1 MAVGR
6 VTVALETVRRVFRP
20 RRSYRELE
28 GLEEISRAFEAMTD
42 IRETYGRLTRRL
54 AELVGCEKCV
64 ISLYEAET
72 REFVCQW
79 PGYNVA
85 DELLKKVRY
94 PADALRP
101 AWNFRHRGPM
111 VNKRTEEFNEEQRA
125 FLRPFGVY
133 NLSEFPLLH
142 EGRFV
147 GKISI
152 ANKPGGLSE
161 NDVRLVTVFAAQV
174 AVVIQNAHL
183 YRRLQESAAQL
194 EVKVQER
201 TAELEATYRK
211 LEASHARLREV
222 DQLKSDFLGNVSHE
236 LRTPLAAVKGY
247 VDNLLDG
254 VAGPLAD
261 RPRHYLGRVRDNT
274 DRLGRMVSDLLDLT
288 RIEAGKIELI
298 PRALPVADLL
308 VDAVDGLR
316 HLADERRIRLI
327 VGPRGVPSRLG
338 GSRSAAPGPDEPPGE
353 CDQVQPAGR
362 PRRDHRPRGHRGA
375 RALRGRGH
383 RPRDHARGAGARVRQ
398 VLPGR
403 ASRVGAPARHGPRPH
418 HRPPPGRAPRRA
430 DLGGGRP
437 ARRGRVRHPA
447 ARRWRVRMMD
457 SSGRLPPPADSP
469 ERLVLVVDDETD
481 LLQIVTDRLAANGYR
496 VVTARDGIEALARA
510 RDSRPGC
517 IILDLKMPRLG
528 GFEALPEIR
537 QAAPQARVIV
547 LTGSPNRPLREACRA
562 RGADEFMLK
571 PFDPGELL
579 RLTAQAFDRD

>member
-1 MAVGR
+1 MGR
-6 VTVALETVRRVFRP
+6 VTAALGAVRGVFRP

-64 ISLYEAET
+64 ISLYEPET

-111 VNKRTEEFNEEQRA
+111 VNKRPEEFNEEQRA

-133 NLSEFPLLH
+133 NLTEIPLFH

-194 EVKVQER
+194 EAKVHER
-201 TAELEATYRK
+201 TAELEATYRQ

-261 RPRHYLGRVRDNT
+261 KPRHYLGRVRDNT

-298 PRALPVADLL
+298 PRALPVADL
-308 VDAVDGLR
+308 VADAVDGLR
-316 HLADERRIRLI
+316 HVADERRVR
-327 VGPRGVPSRLG
+327 VVAGPGGVPAGLG
-338 GSRSAAPGPDEPPGE
+338 GSGPGAPGPDEPPGE
-353 CDQVQPAGR
+353 RDQVQPAGR
-362 PRRDHRPRGHRGA
+362 PGGGHGPPRRRRA
-375 RALRGRGH
+375 RAPRGRGH
-383 RPRDHARGAGARVRQ
+383 RPRDPAGRARARVRQ

-403 ASRVGAPARHGPRPH
+403 TGRVGAAARHRPRPH
-418 HRPPPGRAPRRA
+418 HRAPPGRAPRRP
-430 DLGGGRP
+430 DLGGGRAGRRGGLRP
-437 ARRGRVRHPA
+437 AAARRGRG
-447 ARRWRVRMMD
+447 ARMTD
-457 SSGRLPPPADSP
+457 SPGRPPPPAAAED
-469 ERLVLVVDDETD
+469 RLVLVVDDEAD
-481 LLQIVTDRLAANGYR
+481 LLQIVSDRLAAAGYR
-496 VVTARDGIEALARA
+496 VLTARDGIEALARA
-510 RDSRPGC
+510 REARPGC

-579 RLTAQAFDRD
+579 RLTAQAFRP

>member
-1 MAVGR
+1 VGR
-6 VTVALETVRRVFRP
+6 VTVALGAVRGLFRP

-42 IRETYGRLTRRL
+42 IRETYGRLTRQL

-64 ISLYEAET
+64 ISLYEPAT

-94 PADALRP
+94 PADVLRP
-101 AWNFRHRGPM
+101 AWNFRHQGPM

-133 NLSEFPLLH
+133 NLTEIPLVH
-142 EGRFV
+142 EGRFI

-161 NDVRLVTVFAAQV
+161 NDVRLVTVFAAQT

-194 EVKVQER
+194 EAKVHER
-201 TAELEATYRK
+201 TAELEATYRE

-254 VAGPLAD
+254 VAGPLTEK
-261 RPRHYLGRVRDNT
+261 PRHYLGRVRDNA

-298 PRALPVADLL
+298 PLALAVSDL
-308 VDAVDGLR
+308 VGDALDGLR
-316 HLADERRIRLI
+316 HVADGRR
-327 VGPRGVPSRLG
+327 V
-338 GSRSAAPGPDEPPGE
+338 
-353 CDQVQPAGR
+353 
-362 PRRDHRPRGHRGA
+362 
-375 RALRGRGH
+375 
-383 RPRDHARGAGARVRQ
+383 
-398 VLPGR
+398 
-403 ASRVGAPARHGPRPH
+403 
-418 HRPPPGRAPRRA
+418 
-430 DLGGGRP
+430 
-437 ARRGRVRHPA
+437 
-447 ARRWRVRMMD
+447 
-457 SSGRLPPPADSP
+457 
-469 ERLVLVVDDETD
+469 
-481 LLQIVTDRLAANGYR
+481 RLAADLSPCPR
-496 VVTARDGIEALARA
+496 VWADPDKVHQILTNLLANAIKFSPPGGQVTVMVAPDTCGLVRFAVEDTGPGIPPAERERVFDKFYQVGRA
-510 RDSRPGC
+510 EG
-517 IILDLKMPRLG
+517 
-528 GFEALPEIR
+528 E
-537 QAAPQARVIV
+537 
-547 LTGSPNRPLREACRA
+547 RPLGTGLGLTIA
-562 RGADEFMLK
+562 RHLVELHGGRIWVEDAPSGGAAFV
-571 PFDPGELL
+571 LL
-579 RLTAQAFDRD
+579 LPAADGMAG

>member
-1 MAVGR
+1 M
-6 VTVALETVRRVFRP
+6 RRVFRP

-72 REFVCQW
+72 REFVWQW

-183 YRRLQESAAQL
+183 YRRLQEEATQL
-194 EVKVQER
+194 EAKVHER
-201 TAELEATYRK
+201 TAELEATYRA

-254 VAGPLAD
+254 VAGPLTD
-261 RPRHYLGRVRDNT
+261 KSRHYLGRVRDNA
-274 DRLGRMVSDLLDLT
+274 DRLARMVSDLLDLT
-288 RIEAGKIELI
+288 RIEAGKIEL
-298 PRALPVADLL
+298 LP
-308 VDAVDGLR
+308 
-316 HLADERRIRLI
+316 
-327 VGPRGVPSRLG
+327 
-338 GSRSAAPGPDEPPGE
+338 
-353 CDQVQPAGR
+353 Q
-362 PRRDHRPRGHRGA
+362 
-375 RALRGRGH
+375 ALRLS
-383 RPRDHARGAGARVRQ
+383 DV
-398 VLPGR
+398 
-403 ASRVGAPARHGPRPH
+403 VGDALDGIRHV
-418 HRPPPGRAPRRA
+418 A
-430 DLGGGRP
+430 
-437 ARRGRVRHPA
+437 A
-447 ARRWRVRMMD
+447 ARRV
-457 SSGRLPPPADSP
+457 
-469 ERLVLVVDDETD
+469 
-481 LLQIVTDRLAANGYR
+481 RLAADLSPGLAVWVDPDKVHQVLTNLLANAIKFSPPGSE
-496 VVTARDGIEALARA
+496 VAVTASPDAGGLMRLAVADTGPGIAPDERERVFDKFYQVGRVDGARPPGSGLGLTIA
-510 RDSRPGC
+510 RHLVG
-517 IILDLKMPRLG
+517 LHG
-528 GFEALPEIR
+528 GRIWGG
-537 QAAPQARVIV
+537 VW
-547 LTGSPNRPLREACRA
+547 G
-562 RGADEFMLK
+562 G
-571 PFDPGELL
+571 
-579 RLTAQAFDRD
+579 

>member
-1 MAVGR
+1 MGR
-6 VTVALETVRRVFRP
+6 VTAALGAVRGVLRP

-42 IRETYGRLTRRL
+42 IRETYGRLTRQL

-64 ISLYEAET
+64 ISLYEPET

-111 VNKRTEEFNEEQRA
+111 VNKRPEEFNEEQRA

-133 NLSEFPLLH
+133 NLTEIPLFH

-183 YRRLQESAAQL
+183 YRRLQDSAAQL
-194 EVKVQER
+194 EAKVQER
-201 TAELEATYRK
+201 TAELEATYRQ

-254 VAGPLAD
+254 VAGPLTD
-261 RPRHYLGRVRDNT
+261 KPRHYLGRVRDNT

-298 PRALPVADLL
+298 PRALPVADL
-308 VDAVDGLR
+308 VADAVDGLR
-316 HLADERRIRLI
+316 HVADERRVRVAPDLTPCLPIWADPDRVHQILTNLLANAI
-327 VGPRGVPSRLG
+327 KFSHPG
-338 GSRSAAPGPDEPPGE
+338 G
-353 CDQVQPAGR
+353 QVA
-362 PRRDHRPRGHRGA
+362 
-375 RALRGRGH
+375 
-383 RPRDHARGAGARVRQ
+383 
-398 VLPGR
+398 
-403 ASRVGAPARHGPRPH
+403 
-418 HRPPPGRAPRRA
+418 
-430 DLGGGRP
+430 
-437 ARRGRVRHPA
+437 
-447 ARRWRVRMMD
+447 
-457 SSGRLPPPADSP
+457 
-469 ERLVLVVDDETD
+469 
-481 LLQIVTDRLAANGYR
+481 
-496 VVTARDGIEALARA
+496 VTARPDAGGLVRLAVEDSGRGIPPAERERVFDKFYQVGRVEAERPPGTGLGLTIARHLVELHGGRIWVEDGPA
-510 RDSRPGC
+510 
-517 IILDLKMPRLG
+517 G
-528 GFEALPEIR
+528 GAAFVLLLP
-537 QAAPQARVIV
+537 A
-547 LTGSPNRPLREACRA
+547 TGGMA
-562 RGADEFMLK
+562 G
-571 PFDPGELL
+571 
-579 RLTAQAFDRD
+579 